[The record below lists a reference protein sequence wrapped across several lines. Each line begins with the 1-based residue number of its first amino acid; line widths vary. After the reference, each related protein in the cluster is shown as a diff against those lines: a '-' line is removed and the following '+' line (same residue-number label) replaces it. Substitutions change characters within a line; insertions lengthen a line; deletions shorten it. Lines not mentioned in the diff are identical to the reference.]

1 LITPRFL
8 WAEIERTL
16 ASSPSNPELAKSFL
30 PVTRE
35 PLPLASSARRKARRI
50 GVFGP
55 ASQKRAK
62 SMIARPHETEKNTRI
77 IQGLERIYGVE
88 KTRTILEQATAM
100 YHVSNPQVQNEPE
113 VYEMFENGQ
122 IDEALESF
130 GASWVIGR
138 PRIE

>member
-1 LITPRFL
+1 
-8 WAEIERTL
+8 
-16 ASSPSNPELAKSFL
+16 
-30 PVTRE
+30 
-35 PLPLASSARRKARRI
+35 
-50 GVFGP
+50 
-55 ASQKRAK
+55 
-62 SMIARPHETEKNTRI
+62 MIARPHETEKNTRI